1 MIPKA
6 LPRVAV
12 FAHNRAKSAVPIRVR
27 RANRN
32 ASWRTTMR
40 EKIISAVIALL
51 AVGAGLGAGFGVGGG
66 GVGAQAEPLKIRGAW
81 VAPLANLSSVW
92 LQKKDLAVHFGQSYV
107 FEPVRYAG
115 TPPMI
120 TAIANNELEIGNLAF
135 STLPIAIE
143 NAGMDDIRVIS
154 DDFQDGVSGYVSN
167 DFEVLADGP
176 IKKVEDLKGKVVATN
191 AAGAGV
197 DIAMRAMLR
206 KHGLEPNRDYTI
218 IEAPF
223 PGMKSMLIEKKVDLI
238 PAVLPFMLDP
248 ELKKNARS
256 LFNMEAAIGRSQ
268 FVMWSARKPFID
280 AHRAALVDFLEDSL
294 RILHWYLDP
303 KNHDA
308 AAEIAAQLTKQPAER
323 FGWIFSKNDYYRDPN
338 LMPDL
343 DALQR
348 NVDMT
353 HELGFAKASFDV
365 KAHSDLSLI
374 QEAAKRLK

>member
-1 MIPKA
+1 MRGKIVSA
-6 LPRVAV
+6 LV
-12 FAHNRAKSAVPIRVR
+12 
-27 RANRN
+27 
-32 ASWRTTMR
+32 M
-40 EKIISAVIALL
+40 LL
-51 AVGAGLGAGFGVGGG
+51 ALGVGSL
-66 GVGAQAEPLKIRGAW
+66 GVGNLGAQAEPLKIRGAW
-81 VAPLANLSSVW
+81 VAPLANLASVW

-120 TAIANNELEIGNLAF
+120 TAIANNELEIGKLAF

-143 NAGMDDIRVIS
+143 NAGLDDIRVIS
-154 DDFQDGVSGYVSN
+154 DDFQDGVEGYVSN
-167 DFEVLADGP
+167 DYQVLTEGP
-176 IKKVEDLKGKVVATN
+176 IKKVGDLKGKVVAIN

-223 PGMKSMLIEKKVDLI
+223 PGMKSMLMEKKTDLI
-238 PAVLPFMLDP
+238 AAVLPFMLDP
-248 ELKKNARS
+248 ELRKNARS
-256 LFNMEAAIGRSQ
+256 LFNMKAAIGRSQ

-280 AHRAALVDFLEDSL
+280 AHRAAMVDFLEDSL

-308 AAEIAAQLTKQPAER
+308 AAEIASQLTKQPPER
-323 FGWIFSKNDYYRDPN
+323 FGWIFNKNDYYRDPN

-343 DALQR
+343 DALQK

-353 HELGFAKASFDV
+353 HELGFARGSVDV

-374 QEAAKRLK
+374 QEAANRLK

>member
-1 MIPKA
+1 MRGKI
-6 LPRVAV
+6 L
-12 FAHNRAKSAVPIRVR
+12 SAFV
-27 RANRN
+27 
-32 ASWRTTMR
+32 
-40 EKIISAVIALL
+40 ALL
-51 AVGAGLGAGFGVGGG
+51 ALGVGGG
-66 GVGAQAEPLKIRGAW
+66 GLGATAEPLKIRGAW
-81 VAPLANLSSVW
+81 VAPLANLASVW

-176 IKKVEDLKGKVVATN
+176 IKKVEDLKGKVVAIN
-191 AAGAGV
+191 SAGAGV

-206 KHGLEPNRDYTI
+206 KHGLEANREYTI

-256 LFNMEAAIGRSQ
+256 LFDMKAAIGRSQ

-303 KNHDA
+303 KSHDA
-308 AAEIAAQLTKQPAER
+308 AIEIASQLTKQPPER
-323 FGWIFSKNDYYRDPN
+323 FGWIFTKDDYYRDPN
-338 LMPDL
+338 LMPNL
-343 DALQR
+343 DALQK

-353 HELGFAKASFDV
+353 HELGFAKASLDV

-374 QEAAKRLK
+374 QEAASRLK

>member
-1 MIPKA
+1 
-6 LPRVAV
+6 
-12 FAHNRAKSAVPIRVR
+12 
-27 RANRN
+27 
-32 ASWRTTMR
+32 MR
-40 EKIISAVIALL
+40 EKIMSALVALL
-51 AVGAGLGAGFGVGGG
+51 ALGIGGG
-66 GVGAQAEPLKIRGAW
+66 GSGAQAEPLKIRGAW
-81 VAPLANLSSVW
+81 VAPLANLASVW

-143 NAGMDDIRVIS
+143 NAGLDDIRVIS
-154 DDFQDGVSGYVSN
+154 DDFQDGVEGYVSN
-167 DFEVLADGP
+167 DYQVLTDGP
-176 IKKVEDLKGKVVATN
+176 IKKVEDLKGKVVAIN

-206 KHGLEPNRDYTI
+206 RHGLEPNRDYTI

-223 PGMKSMLIEKKVDLI
+223 PGMKSMLVEKKADLI
-238 PAVLPFMLDP
+238 AAVLPFMLDP

-256 LFNMEAAIGRSQ
+256 LFDMKAAIGRSQ

-323 FGWIFSKNDYYRDPN
+323 FGWIFNKSDYYRDPN
-338 LMPDL
+338 LTPDL
-343 DALQR
+343 DALQK
-348 NVDMT
+348 NVDMA
-353 HELGFAKASFDV
+353 HDLGFAKASLDV
-365 KAHSDLSLI
+365 KSHSELSLI
-374 QEAAKRLK
+374 KEAASRLK

>member
-1 MIPKA
+1 
-6 LPRVAV
+6 
-12 FAHNRAKSAVPIRVR
+12 
-27 RANRN
+27 
-32 ASWRTTMR
+32 MR
-40 EKIISAVIALL
+40 GKIIATGIALL
-51 AVGAGLGAGFGVGGG
+51 ALAVGWPNNGAR
-66 GVGAQAEPLKIRGAW
+66 AEPLKIRGAW

-154 DDFQDGVSGYVSN
+154 DDFQDGVAGYVSN
-167 DFEVLADGP
+167 DFQVLTDGP
-176 IKKVEDLKGKVVATN
+176 IKKVEDLKGKVVAIN
-191 AAGAGV
+191 SAGAGV
-197 DIAMRAMLR
+197 DVAMRAMLR
-206 KHGLEPNRDYTI
+206 KHGLEANRDYTI

-223 PGMKSMLIEKKVDLI
+223 PGMKSMLMEKKVDLI

-256 LFNMEAAIGRSQ
+256 LFDMKAAIGRSQ
-268 FVMWSARKPFID
+268 FVMWSARKAFID

-308 AAEIAAQLTKQPAER
+308 AAEIASQLTKQPPER
-323 FGWIFSKNDYYRDPN
+323 FGWIFSKDDYYRDPN

-343 DALQR
+343 DALQK

-353 HELGFAKASFDV
+353 HDLGFAKASFDV
-365 KAHSDLSLI
+365 KTHSDLSLI

>member
-1 MIPKA
+1 
-6 LPRVAV
+6 
-12 FAHNRAKSAVPIRVR
+12 
-27 RANRN
+27 
-32 ASWRTTMR
+32 MR
-40 EKIISAVIALL
+40 GKLFLIAIALL
-51 AVGAGLGAGFGVGGG
+51 TLALGLAGGSAR
-66 GVGAQAEPLKIRGAW
+66 AEPLKIRGAW

-154 DDFQDGVSGYVSN
+154 DDFQDGVEGYVSN
-167 DFEVLADGP
+167 DYEVFADGP
-176 IKKVEDLKGKVVATN
+176 VKKVEDLKGKVLATN
-191 AAGAGV
+191 AAGSGV

-206 KHGLEPNRDYTI
+206 KHGLEANRDYTI

-238 PAVLPFMLDP
+238 PGVLPFMLDP
-248 ELKKNARS
+248 ELKKNARV
-256 LFNMEAAIGRSQ
+256 LFDMKAAIGRSQ
-268 FVMWSARKPFID
+268 FVMWAARKPFID

-308 AAEIAAQLTKQPAER
+308 AAEIASQLTKQPPER

-353 HELGFAKASFDV
+353 RDLGFARGSLDV

-374 QEAAKRLK
+374 KEAASRLK

>member
-1 MIPKA
+1 M
-6 LPRVAV
+6 
-12 FAHNRAKSAVPIRVR
+12 
-27 RANRN
+27 
-32 ASWRTTMR
+32 
-40 EKIISAVIALL
+40 
-51 AVGAGLGAGFGVGGG
+51 
-66 GVGAQAEPLKIRGAW
+66 
-81 VAPLANLSSVW
+81 
-92 LQKKDLAVHFGQSYV
+92 

-154 DDFQDGVSGYVSN
+154 DDFQDGVAGYVSN
-167 DFEVLADGP
+167 DFQVLTDGP
-176 IKKVEDLKGKVVATN
+176 IKKIEDLKGKVVATN

-197 DIAMRAMLR
+197 DVAMRAMLR
-206 KHGLEPNRDYTI
+206 KHGLEANRDYTI

-223 PGMKSMLIEKKVDLI
+223 PGMKSMLMEKKVDLI

-256 LFNMEAAIGRSQ
+256 LFDMKAAIGRSQ
-268 FVMWSARKPFID
+268 FVMWSAPQGVYRRPSRGAGRLSRRLV
-280 AHRAALVDFLEDSL
+280 AHPALVSRSKEPRRRS
-294 RILHWYLDP
+294 R
-303 KNHDA
+303 NRVR
-308 AAEIAAQLTKQPAER
+308 LTKQPPER

-353 HELGFAKASFDV
+353 HDLRLRAGELRRQSAFRSQPCCKKRQKALE
-365 KAHSDLSLI
+365 K
-374 QEAAKRLK
+374 

>member
-1 MIPKA
+1 
-6 LPRVAV
+6 
-12 FAHNRAKSAVPIRVR
+12 
-27 RANRN
+27 
-32 ASWRTTMR
+32 MR
-40 EKIISAVIALL
+40 EKIMSAVVALL
-51 AVGAGLGAGFGVGGG
+51 ALGIGGAGSS
-66 GVGAQAEPLKIRGAW
+66 AQAEPLKIRGAW
-81 VAPLANLSSVW
+81 VAPLANLASVW

-143 NAGMDDIRVIS
+143 NAGLDDIRVIS
-154 DDFQDGVSGYVSN
+154 DDFQDGVEDYVSN
-167 DFEVLADGP
+167 DYQVLTDGP
-176 IKKVEDLKGKVVATN
+176 IKKVEDLRGKVVAINT
-191 AAGAGV
+191 AGAGV

-223 PGMKSMLIEKKVDLI
+223 PGMKSMLVEKKADLI
-238 PAVLPFMLDP
+238 AAVLPFMLDP
-248 ELKKNARS
+248 ELKKKARS
-256 LFNMEAAIGRSQ
+256 LFDMKAAIGRSQ

-323 FGWIFSKNDYYRDPN
+323 FGWIFNKSDYYRDPS
-338 LMPDL
+338 LIPDL
-343 DALQR
+343 DALQK

-353 HELGFAKASFDV
+353 HDLGFAKASLDV

-374 QEAAKRLK
+374 KEAASRLK

>member
-1 MIPKA
+1 MRGKIVSA
-6 LPRVAV
+6 LV
-12 FAHNRAKSAVPIRVR
+12 
-27 RANRN
+27 
-32 ASWRTTMR
+32 M
-40 EKIISAVIALL
+40 LL
-51 AVGAGLGAGFGVGGG
+51 ALGVGSL
-66 GVGAQAEPLKIRGAW
+66 GVGNLGAQAEPLKIRGAW
-81 VAPLANLSSVW
+81 VAPLANLASVW

-107 FEPVRYAG
+107 FEPARYAG

-143 NAGMDDIRVIS
+143 NAGLDDIRVIS
-154 DDFQDGVSGYVSN
+154 DDFQDGVEGYVSN
-167 DFEVLADGP
+167 DYQVLTEGP
-176 IKKVEDLKGKVVATN
+176 IKKVEDLKGKVVAIN

-206 KHGLEPNRDYTI
+206 KDGLEPNRDYTI

-223 PGMKSMLIEKKVDLI
+223 PGMKSMLMEKKTDLI
-238 PAVLPFMLDP
+238 AAVLPFMLDP
-248 ELKKNARS
+248 ELRKNARS
-256 LFNMEAAIGRSQ
+256 LFDMKAAIGRSQ

-280 AHRAALVDFLEDSL
+280 AHRAAMVDFLEDSL

-308 AAEIAAQLTKQPAER
+308 AAEIASQLTKQPPER
-323 FGWIFSKNDYYRDPN
+323 FGCIFNKNDYYRDPN

-343 DALQR
+343 DALQK

-353 HELGFAKASFDV
+353 HELGFARGSVDV

-374 QEAAKRLK
+374 QEAANRLK

>member
-1 MIPKA
+1 
-6 LPRVAV
+6 
-12 FAHNRAKSAVPIRVR
+12 
-27 RANRN
+27 
-32 ASWRTTMR
+32 MR
-40 EKIISAVIALL
+40 GKIISATIAFLAL
-51 AVGAGLGAGFGVGGG
+51 AVGGGCLN
-66 GVGAQAEPLKIRGAW
+66 AQAEPLKIRGAW
-81 VAPLANLSSVW
+81 VAPLANLASVW

-143 NAGMDDIRVIS
+143 NAGLDDIRVIS
-154 DDFQDGVSGYVSN
+154 DDFQDGVADYVSN
-167 DFEVLADGP
+167 DYQVLADGP
-176 IKKVEDLKGKVVATN
+176 IKKVEDLKGKVVAIN
-191 AAGAGV
+191 SAGAGV
-197 DIAMRAMLR
+197 DIGMRAMLR
-206 KHGLEPNRDYTI
+206 KHGLEANRDYTI

-256 LFNMEAAIGRSQ
+256 LFDMKAAIGRSQ
-268 FVMWSARKPFID
+268 FVMWSTRKPFID

-303 KNHDA
+303 RNHDA
-308 AAEIAAQLTKQPAER
+308 AAEIASQLTKQPPER

-353 HELGFAKASFDV
+353 HDLGFAKGRLDV
-365 KAHSDLSLI
+365 KTHSDLSLI
-374 QEAAKRLK
+374 AEAAKRLQ

>member
-1 MIPKA
+1 MRGKIVSA
-6 LPRVAV
+6 LV
-12 FAHNRAKSAVPIRVR
+12 
-27 RANRN
+27 
-32 ASWRTTMR
+32 M
-40 EKIISAVIALL
+40 LL
-51 AVGAGLGAGFGVGGG
+51 ALGVGSL
-66 GVGAQAEPLKIRGAW
+66 GVGNLGAQAEPLKIRGAW
-81 VAPLANLSSVW
+81 VAPLANLASVW

-143 NAGMDDIRVIS
+143 NAGLDDIRVIS
-154 DDFQDGVSGYVSN
+154 DDFQDGVEGYVSN
-167 DFEVLADGP
+167 DYQVLTEGP
-176 IKKVEDLKGKVVATN
+176 IKKVEDLKGKVVAIN

-223 PGMKSMLIEKKVDLI
+223 PGMKSMLMEKKTDLI
-238 PAVLPFMLDP
+238 AAVLPFMLDP
-248 ELKKNARS
+248 ELRKNARS
-256 LFNMEAAIGRSQ
+256 LFDMKAAIGRSQ

-280 AHRAALVDFLEDSL
+280 AHRAAMVDFLEDSL

-308 AAEIAAQLTKQPAER
+308 AAEIASQLTKQPPER
-323 FGWIFSKNDYYRDPN
+323 FGWIFNKNDYYRDPN
-338 LMPDL
+338 MMPDL
-343 DALQR
+343 DALQK

-353 HELGFAKASFDV
+353 HELGFARGSVDV

-374 QEAAKRLK
+374 QEAANRLQ

>member
-1 MIPKA
+1 
-6 LPRVAV
+6 
-12 FAHNRAKSAVPIRVR
+12 
-27 RANRN
+27 
-32 ASWRTTMR
+32 MR
-40 EKIISAVIALL
+40 EKIMSALVALL
-51 AVGAGLGAGFGVGGG
+51 ALGIGGG
-66 GVGAQAEPLKIRGAW
+66 GSGAQAEPLKIRGAW
-81 VAPLANLSSVW
+81 VAPLANLASVW

-143 NAGMDDIRVIS
+143 NAGLDDIRVIS
-154 DDFQDGVSGYVSN
+154 DDFQDGVEGYVSN
-167 DFEVLADGP
+167 DYQVLTDGP
-176 IKKVEDLKGKVVATN
+176 IKKVEDLKGKVVAIN

-206 KHGLEPNRDYTI
+206 RHGLEPNRDYTI

-223 PGMKSMLIEKKVDLI
+223 PGMKSMLVEKKADLI
-238 PAVLPFMLDP
+238 AAVLPFMLDP
-248 ELKKNARS
+248 ELKKKARS
-256 LFNMEAAIGRSQ
+256 LFDMKAAIGRSQ

-323 FGWIFSKNDYYRDPN
+323 FGWIFNKSDYYRDPS
-338 LMPDL
+338 LIPDL
-343 DALQR
+343 DALQK

-353 HELGFAKASFDV
+353 HDLGFAKASLDV

-374 QEAAKRLK
+374 KEAASRLK

>member
-1 MIPKA
+1 MSA
-6 LPRVAV
+6 LV
-12 FAHNRAKSAVPIRVR
+12 
-27 RANRN
+27 
-32 ASWRTTMR
+32 
-40 EKIISAVIALL
+40 ALL
-51 AVGAGLGAGFGVGGG
+51 ALGVGGADLN
-66 GVGAQAEPLKIRGAW
+66 AQAEPLKIRGAW
-81 VAPLANLSSVW
+81 VAPLANLASVW
-92 LQKKDLAVHFGQSYV
+92 MQKKDLAVHLGQSYV

-143 NAGMDDIRVIS
+143 NAGLDDIRVIS
-154 DDFQDGVSGYVSN
+154 DDFQDGVEDYVSN
-167 DFEVLADGP
+167 DYQVLTDGP
-176 IKKVEDLKGKVVATN
+176 IKKVEDLKGKVVAINT
-191 AAGAGV
+191 AGAGV

-223 PGMKSMLIEKKVDLI
+223 PGMKSMLMEKKVDLI

-256 LFNMEAAIGRSQ
+256 LFDMKAAIGRSQ

-323 FGWIFSKNDYYRDPN
+323 FGWIFSKSDYYRDPN

-343 DALQR
+343 DALQK

-353 HELGFAKASFDV
+353 HELGFAKASLDV

-374 QEAAKRLK
+374 QEAASRLK

>member
-1 MIPKA
+1 
-6 LPRVAV
+6 
-12 FAHNRAKSAVPIRVR
+12 
-27 RANRN
+27 
-32 ASWRTTMR
+32 MR
-40 EKIISAVIALL
+40 GKIISVSIALL
-51 AVGAGLGAGFGVGGG
+51 TLGVGGARFD
-66 GVGAQAEPLKIRGAW
+66 AQAEPLKIRGAW
-81 VAPLANLSSVW
+81 VAPLANLASVW
-92 LQKKDLAVHFGQSYV
+92 LQKKDLAVHFGQSYI

-143 NAGMDDIRVIS
+143 NAGLDDIRVIS
-154 DDFQDGVSGYVSN
+154 DDFQDGVEDYVSN
-167 DFEVLADGP
+167 NYQVLADGP
-176 IKKVEDLKGKVVATN
+176 VKKPEDLKRKIVATN
-191 AAGAGV
+191 AAGSGV

-206 KHGLEPNRDYTI
+206 KHGLEANRDYTI

-238 PAVLPFMLDP
+238 PGVLPFMLDP
-248 ELKKNARS
+248 ELKKNAS
-256 LFNMEAAIGRSQ
+256 VLFDMKAAIGRSQ

-308 AAEIAAQLTKQPAER
+308 AAEIASQLTKQPPER

-353 HELGFAKASFDV
+353 RDLGFARGSLDV

-374 QEAAKRLK
+374 KEAASRLK

>member
-1 MIPKA
+1 MRGKIMSA
-6 LPRVAV
+6 LV
-12 FAHNRAKSAVPIRVR
+12 
-27 RANRN
+27 
-32 ASWRTTMR
+32 
-40 EKIISAVIALL
+40 ALL
-51 AVGAGLGAGFGVGGG
+51 ALGVDGASLN
-66 GVGAQAEPLKIRGAW
+66 AQAEPLKIRGAW
-81 VAPLANLSSVW
+81 VAPLANLASVW

-143 NAGMDDIRVIS
+143 NAGLDDIRVIS
-154 DDFQDGVSGYVSN
+154 DDFQDGVKGYVSN
-167 DFEVLADGP
+167 DYQVLADGP
-176 IKKVEDLKGKVVATN
+176 IKKVEDLKGKVVAIN
-191 AAGAGV
+191 SAGAGV

-206 KHGLEPNRDYTI
+206 KHGLEANRDYTI

-223 PGMKSMLIEKKVDLI
+223 PGMKSMLMEKKVDLI

-256 LFNMEAAIGRSQ
+256 LFDMKAAIGRSQ

-280 AHRAALVDFLEDSL
+280 AHRAALVEFLEDSL

-343 DALQR
+343 DALQS

-365 KAHSDLSLI
+365 KTHSDLSMI
-374 QEAAKRLK
+374 QEAANRLK

>member
-1 MIPKA
+1 MRGNIVSA
-6 LPRVAV
+6 LV
-12 FAHNRAKSAVPIRVR
+12 
-27 RANRN
+27 
-32 ASWRTTMR
+32 M
-40 EKIISAVIALL
+40 LL
-51 AVGAGLGAGFGVGGG
+51 ALGVGSLGVGNLGA
-66 GVGAQAEPLKIRGAW
+66 QTEPLKIRGAW
-81 VAPLANLSSVW
+81 VAPLANLASVW

-143 NAGMDDIRVIS
+143 NAGLDDIRVIS
-154 DDFQDGVSGYVSN
+154 DDFQDGVEGYVSN
-167 DFEVLADGP
+167 DYQVLTEGP
-176 IKKVEDLKGKVVATN
+176 IKKVEDLKGKVVAIN

-223 PGMKSMLIEKKVDLI
+223 PGMKSMLMEKKTDLI
-238 PAVLPFMLDP
+238 AAVLPFMLDP
-248 ELKKNARS
+248 ELRKNARS
-256 LFNMEAAIGRSQ
+256 LFDMKAAIGRSQ

-280 AHRAALVDFLEDSL
+280 AHRAAMVDFLEDSL

-308 AAEIAAQLTKQPAER
+308 AAEIASQLTKQPPER
-323 FGWIFSKNDYYRDPN
+323 FGWIFNKNDYYRDPN

-343 DALQR
+343 DALQK

-353 HELGFAKASFDV
+353 HELGFARGSVDV

-374 QEAAKRLK
+374 QEAANRLK

>member
-1 MIPKA
+1 MRGKIVSA
-6 LPRVAV
+6 LV
-12 FAHNRAKSAVPIRVR
+12 
-27 RANRN
+27 
-32 ASWRTTMR
+32 M
-40 EKIISAVIALL
+40 LL
-51 AVGAGLGAGFGVGGG
+51 ALGVGSL
-66 GVGAQAEPLKIRGAW
+66 GVGNLGAQAEPLKIRGAW
-81 VAPLANLSSVW
+81 VAPLANLASVW

-107 FEPVRYAG
+107 FEPARYAG

-143 NAGMDDIRVIS
+143 NAGLDDIRVIS
-154 DDFQDGVSGYVSN
+154 DDFQDGVEGYVSN
-167 DFEVLADGP
+167 DYQVLTEGP
-176 IKKVEDLKGKVVATN
+176 IKKVGDLKGKVVAIN

-223 PGMKSMLIEKKVDLI
+223 PGMKSMLMEKKTDLI
-238 PAVLPFMLDP
+238 AAVLPFMLDP
-248 ELKKNARS
+248 ELRKNARS
-256 LFNMEAAIGRSQ
+256 LFDMKAAIGRSQ

-280 AHRAALVDFLEDSL
+280 AHRAAMVDFLEDSL

-308 AAEIAAQLTKQPAER
+308 AAEIASQLTKQPPER
-323 FGWIFSKNDYYRDPN
+323 FGWIFNKNDYYRDPN

-343 DALQR
+343 DALQK

-353 HELGFAKASFDV
+353 HELGFARGSVDV

-374 QEAAKRLK
+374 QEAANRLK

>member
-1 MIPKA
+1 MRGKIVSA
-6 LPRVAV
+6 LV
-12 FAHNRAKSAVPIRVR
+12 
-27 RANRN
+27 
-32 ASWRTTMR
+32 M
-40 EKIISAVIALL
+40 LL
-51 AVGAGLGAGFGVGGG
+51 ALGVGSL
-66 GVGAQAEPLKIRGAW
+66 GVGNLGAQAEPLKIRGAW
-81 VAPLANLSSVW
+81 VAPLANLASVW
-92 LQKKDLAVHFGQSYV
+92 LQKKDLAVQFGQSYV
-107 FEPVRYAG
+107 FEPARYAG

-143 NAGMDDIRVIS
+143 NAGLDDIRVIS
-154 DDFQDGVSGYVSN
+154 DDFQDGVECYVSN
-167 DFEVLADGP
+167 DYQVLTEGP
-176 IKKVEDLKGKVVATN
+176 IKKVGDLKGKVVAIN

-223 PGMKSMLIEKKVDLI
+223 PGMKSMLMEKKTDLI
-238 PAVLPFMLDP
+238 AAVLPFMLDP
-248 ELKKNARS
+248 ELRKNARS
-256 LFNMEAAIGRSQ
+256 LFDMKAAIGRSQ

-280 AHRAALVDFLEDSL
+280 AHRAAMVDFLEDSL

-308 AAEIAAQLTKQPAER
+308 AAEIASQLTKQPPER
-323 FGWIFSKNDYYRDPN
+323 FGWIFNKNDYYRDPN

-343 DALQR
+343 DALQK

-353 HELGFAKASFDV
+353 HELGFARGSVDV

-374 QEAAKRLK
+374 QEAANRLK

>member
-1 MIPKA
+1 MRGKIMSA
-6 LPRVAV
+6 LV
-12 FAHNRAKSAVPIRVR
+12 
-27 RANRN
+27 
-32 ASWRTTMR
+32 
-40 EKIISAVIALL
+40 ALL
-51 AVGAGLGAGFGVGGG
+51 ALGVGGADLN
-66 GVGAQAEPLKIRGAW
+66 AQAEPLKIRGAW
-81 VAPLANLSSVW
+81 VAPLANLASVW
-92 LQKKDLAVHFGQSYV
+92 MQKKDLAVHLGQSYV

-143 NAGMDDIRVIS
+143 NAGLDDIRVIS
-154 DDFQDGVSGYVSN
+154 DDFQDGVEDYVSN
-167 DFEVLADGP
+167 DYQVLTDGP
-176 IKKVEDLKGKVVATN
+176 IKKVEDLKGKVVAINT
-191 AAGAGV
+191 AGAGV

-223 PGMKSMLIEKKVDLI
+223 PGMKSMLMEKKVDLI

-256 LFNMEAAIGRSQ
+256 LFDMKAAIGRSQ

-308 AAEIAAQLTKQPAER
+308 ATEIAAQLTKQPAER
-323 FGWIFSKNDYYRDPN
+323 FGWIFSKSDYYRDPN

-343 DALQR
+343 DALQK

-353 HELGFAKASFDV
+353 HELGFAKASLDV

-374 QEAAKRLK
+374 QEAASRLK

>member
-1 MIPKA
+1 MRGKIVSA
-6 LPRVAV
+6 LV
-12 FAHNRAKSAVPIRVR
+12 
-27 RANRN
+27 
-32 ASWRTTMR
+32 
-40 EKIISAVIALL
+40 ALL
-51 AVGAGLGAGFGVGGG
+51 ALGVGGG
-66 GVGAQAEPLKIRGAW
+66 CLNAQAEPVKIRGAW

-143 NAGMDDIRVIS
+143 NAGLDDIRVIS
-154 DDFQDGVSGYVSN
+154 DDFQDGVEGYVSN
-167 DFEVLADGP
+167 DYQVLTDGS
-176 IKKVEDLKGKVVATN
+176 IKKVEDLKGKVVAIN

-256 LFNMEAAIGRSQ
+256 LFDMRAAIGRSQ

-308 AAEIAAQLTKQPAER
+308 AAEIASQLTKQPPER
-323 FGWIFSKNDYYRDPN
+323 FGWIFSKNDYYRDSN

-343 DALQR
+343 DALQE

-353 HELGFAKASFDV
+353 HELGFAKASLDV

-374 QEAAKRLK
+374 KEAASRLK

>member
-1 MIPKA
+1 MRGKIVSA
-6 LPRVAV
+6 LV
-12 FAHNRAKSAVPIRVR
+12 
-27 RANRN
+27 
-32 ASWRTTMR
+32 M
-40 EKIISAVIALL
+40 LL
-51 AVGAGLGAGFGVGGG
+51 ALGVGSLGVGNLGA
-66 GVGAQAEPLKIRGAW
+66 QTEPLKIRGAW
-81 VAPLANLSSVW
+81 VAPLANLASVW

-107 FEPVRYAG
+107 FEPARYAG

-143 NAGMDDIRVIS
+143 NAGLDDIRVIS
-154 DDFQDGVSGYVSN
+154 DDFQDGVEGYVSN
-167 DFEVLADGP
+167 DYQVLTEGP
-176 IKKVEDLKGKVVATN
+176 IKKVEDLKGKVVAIN

-223 PGMKSMLIEKKVDLI
+223 PGMKSMLMEKKTDLI
-238 PAVLPFMLDP
+238 AAVLPFMLDP
-248 ELKKNARS
+248 ELRKNARS
-256 LFNMEAAIGRSQ
+256 LFDMKAAIGRSQ

-280 AHRAALVDFLEDSL
+280 AHRAAMVDFLEDSL

-308 AAEIAAQLTKQPAER
+308 AAEIASQLTKQPPER
-323 FGWIFSKNDYYRDPN
+323 FGWIFNKNDYYRDPN

-343 DALQR
+343 DALQK

-353 HELGFAKASFDV
+353 HELGFARGSVDV

-374 QEAAKRLK
+374 QEAANRLK

>member
-1 MIPKA
+1 
-6 LPRVAV
+6 
-12 FAHNRAKSAVPIRVR
+12 
-27 RANRN
+27 
-32 ASWRTTMR
+32 MR
-40 EKIISAVIALL
+40 GKIIATGIALL
-51 AVGAGLGAGFGVGGG
+51 ALAVGWSNS
-66 GVGAQAEPLKIRGAW
+66 GAQAEPLKIRGAW

-154 DDFQDGVSGYVSN
+154 DDFQDGVAGYVSN
-167 DFEVLADGP
+167 DFQVLTDGP
-176 IKKVEDLKGKVVATN
+176 IKKIEDLKGKVVATN

-197 DIAMRAMLR
+197 DVAMRAMLR
-206 KHGLEPNRDYTI
+206 KHGLEANRDYTI

-223 PGMKSMLIEKKVDLI
+223 PGMKSMLMEKKVDLI

-256 LFNMEAAIGRSQ
+256 LFDMKAAIGRSQ
-268 FVMWSARKPFID
+268 FVMWSARKAFID

-308 AAEIAAQLTKQPAER
+308 AAEIASQLTKQPPER
-323 FGWIFSKNDYYRDPN
+323 FGWIFSKDDYYRDPN

-353 HELGFAKASFDV
+353 HDLGFARASCDV
-365 KAHSDLSLI
+365 TARADLRLI
-374 QEAAKRLK
+374 QEAANRLK